1 MLRLVSFYRFTNISM
16 AKGALLKTV
25 SKEYKYEYHQYE
37 QEPTLMKQIKH
48 LGFQLID
55 DPKTNKVTLKKEFSS
70 AKISIEFRGTPPP
83 VEGKIKIPKEDQSI
97 TQNPKY
103 QDKIQTKIQERK
115 EEFDLGTFSVDYTVL
130 IETEKGEAIAFE
142 CNTSNQTTFINY
154 VQPVYDIQEYK
165 TRSKYHKFITDYS
178 GPEINKLDEQLK
190 QSFYNYLE
198 SFGINQS
205 FNALIEAYSLDKEQ
219 RSYMEFLKT
228 MEKFLSI

>member
-1 MLRLVSFYRFTNISM
+1 MTFYRFSNVST
-16 AKGALLKTV
+16 ARGALLKTV
-25 SKEYKYEYHQYE
+25 SKEYKYEFHQYE

-55 DPKTNKVTLKKEFSS
+55 DPKTNKVILKKEFPA

-83 VEGKIKIPKEDQSI
+83 LEGKIKIPKEDQSLS
-97 TQNPKY
+97 QHPKY
-103 QDKIQTKIQERK
+103 QDQIQAKTQEKK
-115 EEFDLGTFSVDYTVL
+115 EIYDLGTLSVDYTVL
-130 IETEKGEAIAFE
+130 IESEKGEAVAFE

-154 VQPVYDIQEYK
+154 VQPVYDIQEYR
-165 TRSKYHKFITDYS
+165 TQSKYRKFITDYS

-190 QSFYNYLE
+190 QSFYTYLE

-219 RSYMEFLKT
+219 RSYMQFLKS
-228 MEKFLSI
+228 MEKFLAI

>member
-1 MLRLVSFYRFTNISM
+1 MSFYRFSNISM
-16 AKGALLKTV
+16 ARGALFKTV

-55 DPKTNKVTLKKEFSS
+55 DPKTNKVTLKKEFPS

-83 VEGKIKIPKEDQSI
+83 LEGKIKVPKEDQSI
-97 TQNPKY
+97 SQNPKY
-103 QDKIQTKIQERK
+103 QDQIQSKIQERK
-115 EEFDLGTFSVDYTVL
+115 EVYELGTLSVDYIVL
-130 IETEKGEAIAFE
+130 VESEKGEAIAFE

-165 TRSKYHKFITDYS
+165 TRSKYQKFLTDYP

-190 QSFYNYLE
+190 QSFYTYLE

-205 FNALIEAYSLDKEQ
+205 LNALIEAYSIDKEQ
-219 RSYMEFLKT
+219 RSYMEFLKS
-228 MEKFLSI
+228 MEKFLSV